1 MLLPLLDALELMHS
15 KQCYHRD
22 IAPDNILLLDDDEE
36 PAPGQPAGGM
46 RPVLLDFGAAR
57 RVISDA
63 TQTLT
68 VILKPGY
75 APIEQYAE
83 SAHSRQGPWTDIYAL
98 CATLYY
104 TVTGRVPDPSVSRVV
119 HDDLKPAH
127 TLDIHTMSPA
137 FLALI
142 DHGMAVRPEQ
152 RPQSVQALRALL
164 LAATTDADAATSA
177 PIASTPVRG
186 HFDPEATVII
196 GADSAAG
203 SAVATGDA
211 LIAAAATHRP
221 APPAPAASRAPPND
235 TTLQAP
241 PRTTKR
247 WLPAA
252 GAAAI
257 AAGALVTW
265 QLLREPA
272 DTADK
277 KPPAIT
283 AASPE
288 APSPA
293 SPSPQAQGDSTPTT
307 TSPTPELGSPIATE
321 TRVARAEPFTVL
333 AALQDIAAG
342 ADAQLNVSAQ
352 ADKPRLIIGTDK
364 LSFKVQSSE
373 PGHIY
378 VYASGTQGNEFVLL
392 FPNAADRNNR
402 IQANKPVRL
411 PREPLHASGPPGTNH
426 LLDRRLPKPPR
437 LQSHRPH
444 HQRQRHP
451 RMELPG
457 RHPPLGHTRH
467 ASPGRA

>member
-1 MLLPLLDALELMHS
+1 MLMLHPLLDALEVMHA

-22 IAPDNILLLDDDEE
+22 IAPDNILLLE
-36 PAPGQPAGGM
+36 PEDGTPPL

-57 RVISDA
+57 RVIGDA
-63 TQTLT
+63 TQALT

-83 SAHSRQGPWTDIYAL
+83 TAPFTPGPLDRHLRALRHAVLHCHRPGARPFRRARGARRPAARHSVRHPRDVPRLPGP
-98 CATLYY
+98 
-104 TVTGRVPDPSVSRVV
+104 
-119 HDDLKPAH
+119 
-127 TLDIHTMSPA
+127 
-137 FLALI
+137 I
-142 DHGMAVRPEQ
+142 DCGMAVSRRE
-152 RPQSVQALRALL
+152 RPQSVQALRDLL

-196 GADSAAG
+196 GADTAAG
-203 SAVATGDA
+203 SAIATGDA
-211 LIAAAATHRP
+211 LIAAASTSRP
-221 APPAPAASRAPPND
+221 APSAPAASRAPPND

-293 SPSPQAQGDSTPTT
+293 TPSPQAQGDSTPTT
-307 TSPTPELGSPIATE
+307 TSPTPELGSPIATT

-352 ADKPRLIIGTDK
+352 ADKSRLIIGTDK

-373 PGHIY
+373 AGHIY

-392 FPNAADRNNR
+392 FPNAKDRNNR
-402 IQANKPVRL
+402 IQAQQTSAAT
-411 PREPLHASGPPGTNH
+411 PRSRSTPPAPQAQPPLS
-426 LLDRRLPKPPR
+426 RRLPKPPR
-437 LQSHRPH
+437 LQSNRPH

-451 RMELPG
+451 RVELPG
-457 RHPPLGHTRH
+457 RHSPLGHTRH
-467 ASPGRA
+467 PGTGRA